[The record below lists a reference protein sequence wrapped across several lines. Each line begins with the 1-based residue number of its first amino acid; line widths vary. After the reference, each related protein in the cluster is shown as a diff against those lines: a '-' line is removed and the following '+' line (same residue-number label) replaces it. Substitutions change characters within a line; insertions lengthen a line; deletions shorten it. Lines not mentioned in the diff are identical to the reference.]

1 MTQKHNTHV
10 RTLPPTN
17 HSTTTNHEEKRID
30 STDCPAATGRNCPAP
45 FHQRGRK
52 KMEKEKME
60 TKDYLPEVHGTIRAK
75 YEYQTTMGAGRFE
88 VRNARVSVTG
98 NVLPSVAY
106 KAEIDLSDEG
116 QSRCWMP
123 TPGFSDKRT
132 DSHRRTNACSLHHRC
147 PPLTAPAILP
157 QPVVHRQASGQCT
170 GCRIHSRIYPAHRC
184 TYHRGRR
191 LQRFRTDQPERMA
204 QGSKLLGQSP
214 VPLHQRTEPDTER
227 AEHPTGRITYAILRA
242 SVPTMKP
249 AVSTSKANTCT
260 SDIPTMPSKMYM
272 PSTLSSTTICR
283 YGKYS
288 TKCLSSTL

>member
-45 FHQRGRK
+45 FHQRGR
-52 KMEKEKME
+52 EKDGKG
-60 TKDYLPEVHGTIRAK
+60 KDGNERLPAGSPRNHPRQIRISDHHGCRTFRSTQCPRQRDGQRIAQR
-75 YEYQTTMGAGRFE
+75 
-88 VRNARVSVTG
+88 S
-98 NVLPSVAY
+98 L
-106 KAEIDLSDEG
+106 
-116 QSRCWMP
+116 QSRDRPLRRRPNQDAGCLHP
-123 TPGFSDKRT
+123 AFPDKRT

-191 LQRFRTDQPERMA
+191 TFQRFRTDQPERMA
-204 QGSKLLGQSP
+204 QGSELLRQSP

-227 AEHPTGRITYAILRA
+227 AEHPTGRSTYAILRH
-242 SVPTMKP
+242 
-249 AVSTSKANTCT
+249 
-260 SDIPTMPSKMYM
+260 
-272 PSTLSSTTICR
+272 R
-283 YGKYS
+283 
-288 TKCLSSTL
+288 CLL